1 MLNSDLAFVSATEI
15 NRLVVA
21 KDVSPVEVTELYL
34 RRIEELDHRLNSYLT
49 VAADQ
54 AMDQARRAEAAV
66 TSGEDLGPLHGIPI
80 SIKDLELTNGIRTT
94 SGSLIYQDRVP
105 DEDSVVV
112 DRVKKTGAIIL
123 GKTNTPEFGL
133 LGRTENRLGD
143 PCGNP
148 WNPQRTAGGSSGGS
162 GAALAAGL
170 CALATGS
177 DGGGSIRIP
186 ASCCGVYGIK
196 PTQGRVPY
204 YAGAYA
210 PISTN
215 HFSQS
220 GPMSR
225 SVRDSALLLQVLAGY
240 DPRDPG
246 SLRNVPDNYL
256 VAADRGIG
264 GIRIGW
270 NSDFG
275 YGAIDPE
282 VKSLTETAAKVFEEL
297 GCTVEEA
304 DIVLDPL
311 FEVFWSL
318 FGAVSLARNP
328 TVLDLHS
335 DELTVYARDAYE
347 RGASTTGADYAKALG
362 EIDKI
367 KVRFTDQFK
376 IYDLILTPTMAVSP
390 FPHGEPPTVID
401 GQEVSA
407 FPGSFPH
414 TYPINMIG
422 HPAASVPC
430 GFSAEGL
437 PIGLH
442 IIGRWGDEA
451 MVIAASAAFEQAR
464 PWADQL
470 PPIS

>member
-1 MLNSDLAFVSATEI
+1 MTVFPELDKYDATGLAELVKKHQVKPEELVNETIDRIEKLNPVLNVISLKMYEHAKDLAGRVDMDAPFAGVPFLLKDFLAEYAGFPLTWCSKFVGNFIPDVDSELVKRFRSAGFIT
-15 NRLVVA
+15 VA
-21 KDVSPVEVTELYL
+21 KT
-34 RRIEELDHRLNSYLT
+34 
-49 VAADQ
+49 
-54 AMDQARRAEAAV
+54 
-66 TSGEDLGPLHGIPI
+66 I
-80 SIKDLELTNGIRTT
+80 S
-94 SGSLIYQDRVP
+94 
-105 DEDSVVV
+105 
-112 DRVKKTGAIIL
+112 
-123 GKTNTPEFGL
+123 PEFAIGAS
-133 LGRTENRLGD
+133 TEPVLFG
-143 PCGNP
+143 PVHNP
-148 WNPQRTAGGSSGGS
+148 WNLERTSGGSSGGS

-196 PTQGRVPY
+196 TTQGRVPY

-311 FEVFWSL
+311 FEAFWSL

-390 FPHGEPPTVID
+390 FPHGEPPTVIA